1 MTPYKISI
9 RQIKAARAL
18 LDWSQEQLA
27 DEAGASLAKMKQLQA
42 EDAEI
47 DAASG
52 IGQKLL
58 AALDKAGVSLIEE
71 NGEAVGVRLKTA
83 AFAAAEAADI
93 TSAIAAMDEKLATIN
108 IDGEPSPEIGMNL
121 LKKALVQ
128 NERTKLKNRRV
139 KSRKG

>member
-1 MTPYKISI
+1 MTLSKISI

-27 DEAGASLAKMKQLQA
+27 EEAGASLAKIKQLQA

-47 DAASG
+47 DGSSG
-52 IGQKLL
+52 IAIKLV
-58 AALDKAGVSLIEE
+58 AAFDKAGISFIEE
-71 NGEAVGVRLKTA
+71 NGEAVGVRLKSA

-93 TSAIAAMDEKLATIN
+93 ASAIAAIDEKLATIN

-121 LKKALVQ
+121 LKKAHVQ
-128 NERTKLKNRRV
+128 NERTKLKNRRA
-139 KSRKG
+139 KIRKG